1 MEHDSLPNPCGG
13 HENIPGRN
21 EIQGSEGDAK
31 MIGVDTAKY
40 MLEIDGRSDEIH
52 TGGDGCW
59 GNEVELY
66 RRVGNQRVSDAMI
79 ISVAIREETDFER
92 MRQMARYFF
101 PELQQVDRGVKKKK
115 RGDTAR

>member
-1 MEHDSLPNPCGG
+1 MTLYLTPAEDMKTYLD
-13 HENIPGRN
+13 EMKYKDQRVT
-21 EIQGSEGDAK
+21 QK

-52 TGGDGCW
+52 TGGEGCW

-66 RRVGNQRVSDAMI
+66 RRVGKQRVSDAMI
-79 ISVAIREETDFER
+79 ISVAMREETDFER
-92 MRQMARYFF
+92 MRQMARFFF